1 MTEKELIGT
10 LAREFKQ
17 DTFLH
22 LILEPQ
28 PTHRGYVLTV
38 YAEHLKAGGGENEE
52 RKLFTI
58 QTHNKEHAEMVI
70 KKLTQSAKD
79 ENKKTPGG
87 IIFEA

>member
-1 MTEKELIGT
+1 MTEKELIET

-17 DTFLH
+17 DTFMH
-22 LILEPQ
+22 LIFEPQ
-28 PTHRGYVLTV
+28 PTFRGYVLTV
-38 YAEHLKAGGGENEE
+38 YAEHLRAGDKNEE

-58 QTHNKEHAEMVI
+58 QTHTKEHAEMVM

-79 ENKKTPGG
+79 TNKKTPGG